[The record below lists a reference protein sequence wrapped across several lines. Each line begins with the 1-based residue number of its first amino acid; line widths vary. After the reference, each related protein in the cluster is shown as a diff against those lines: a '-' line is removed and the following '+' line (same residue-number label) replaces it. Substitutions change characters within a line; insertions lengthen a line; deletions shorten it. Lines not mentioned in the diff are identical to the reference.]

1 MKKAI
6 AKVATKKVKTN
17 ITKKDLDWTID
28 LAYKVGDFLIKKQ
41 SRILNLKSNLKV
53 HHKEAQG
60 VASEADLG
68 AEERILKAIHK
79 RYPHHEILA
88 EESAYELFKG
98 AKEKYEFL
106 KEKEWVWIIDPLD
119 GTNNFLNGLDYYAIC
134 ISLVNFGKPVLG
146 VVYRPRTGEVFSAL
160 DKKGANVLAHG
171 KSSFKKLKCITNK
184 KPLSECLLV
193 TGFTTEKGEVFDRE
207 FDLFKNMMGKSRGI
221 RRMGSAA
228 LDLCYV
234 ASGIFDAFW
243 ERGLAPWDVSAAGL
257 ICLEAGICITT
268 YDGEAFHPFQST
280 IVAARKEIKIQI
292 DPIIRS

>member
-1 MKKAI
+1 MQTT
-6 AKVATKKVKTN
+6 TKTTKTT
-17 ITKKDLDWTID
+17 ITNKDVDWVVE
-28 LAYKVGDFLIKKQ
+28 LSEAVGEFLLKKQ
-41 SRILNLKSNLKV
+41 KLILGLKSNLKV

-60 VASEADLG
+60 VASEADIG
-68 AEERILKAIHK
+68 AEERILKAIKK
-79 RYPHHEILA
+79 RYPHHEFLA
-88 EESAYELFKG
+88 EESAYALFKG
-98 AKEKYEFL
+98 AKEKYEYL
-106 KEKEWVWIIDPLD
+106 KEKEWVWVIDPLD

-146 VVYRPRTGEVFSAL
+146 VVYRPRTGEIFTAL
-160 DKKGANVLAHG
+160 EGKGARLRLSNASKFKRLQCL
-171 KSSFKKLKCITNK
+171 KSK

-243 ERGLAPWDVSAAGL
+243 ERGLAPWDVSAAGI
-257 ICLEAGICITT
+257 ICLQAGIQITT
-268 YDGEAFHPFQST
+268 YEGEEFHPFQST
-280 IVAARKEIKIQI
+280 IVAAKKEIKTQL
-292 DPIIRS
+292 DPIIRSHC